1 MNKTISLA
9 AISMFAVTL
18 GLGLMSPAL
27 ATQPDGDGEHKML
40 ICHFQEEK
48 TVVNPDGSTTDFSAG
63 WVVID
68 VDNKGKLN
76 GHFDKDGDARH
87 VDDAGM
93 GDFVIEDDGDARH
106 VDDAGMGDFVI
117 EDDEDLTLCE
127 SLPQVEEV
135 IP

>member
-1 MNKTISLA
+1 MNKITTLA

-27 ATQPDGDGEHKML
+27 ATQPDGDGKHKMQL
-40 ICHFQEEK
+40 CHFQEEK

-93 GDFVIEDDGDARH
+93 GDFVIEDD
-106 VDDAGMGDFVI
+106 
-117 EDDEDLTLCE
+117 EDLTLCE